1 LYDSYN
7 IYFVDKASDKSW
19 SDGTNDGAQSYTLEL
34 SPYSVLTGFSGEIV
48 KLYFRVIN
56 KHWMPLEFKFHC
68 YDQMGLIRSVL
79 PTR

>member
-1 LYDSYN
+1 M
-7 IYFVDKASDKSW
+7 I
-19 SDGTNDGAQSYTLEL
+19 DGAKSFRLEL
-34 SPYSVLTGFSGEIV
+34 SPYSVLTGVSGETV

-56 KHWMPLEFKFHC
+56 KNWIPMEYNFDC

>member
-1 LYDSYN
+1 MLNY
-7 IYFVDKASDKSW
+7 IGEASDKVW
-19 SDGTNDGAQSYTLEL
+19 SDETIIGANSFMLEL
-34 SPYSVLTGFSGEIV
+34 SPYSILTGIPGETV

-56 KHWMPLEFKFHC
+56 KHWLPLEYTFHC